1 MGAAPRRAQ
10 RTTIR
15 VTHVVHYYQPG
26 LSYEENH
33 LSFAQAALG
42 ADVTLIT
49 STGLVPEWE
58 AEERE
63 FPRGWGVE
71 RGVNVVRLRPRTQ
84 ARGRRQ
90 LVLRGLGD
98 ALSRAAPDV
107 LHVHSAT
114 GLLTLQAL
122 SWARR
127 RRVPV
132 VIDSHLCYFNILP
145 RGLAKTLYYRALFR
159 YLLLPRFRNVI
170 ARYVP
175 LMPDAESVLHN
186 ELGVPY
192 DRMTHSTLGVDTE
205 AFQHRAED
213 RAQVRERL
221 GIPPDAPV
229 VAFVGRIGFD
239 KRVDTLVAAWSAV
252 ARKHEARLLLAGPAS
267 PAVEQAIL
275 AAIDPALRGMVSVT
289 GRVANADLP
298 AHLSAAD
305 VAVWP
310 GTPGIAM
317 LEAMA
322 CGAAI
327 VHTNPYY
334 AAGMEGAPNAEVFP
348 PGDAPALADRLDALL
363 SDADNLAHMRAQ
375 SRRLAEQVYDWRVVA
390 ARTNALYAEA
400 VSGDPSALPPLWER
414 PTGDG
419 RRFPPPPRR
428 HA

>member
-1 MGAAPRRAQ
+1 M
-10 RTTIR
+10 
-15 VTHVVHYYQPG
+15 
-26 LSYEENH
+26 
-33 LSFAQAALG
+33 
-42 ADVTLIT
+42 
-49 STGLVPEWE
+49 
-58 AEERE
+58 
-63 FPRGWGVE
+63 
-71 RGVNVVRLRPRTQ
+71 
-84 ARGRRQ
+84 RGRRQ

-145 RGLAKTLYYRALFR
+145 RGLAKTA
-159 YLLLPRFRNVI
+159 LLPRPIPPPAAPALPQDVI

-175 LMPDAESVLHN
+175 LMPDAESVLRN

-192 DRMTHSTLGVDTE
+192 DRMTHSTLGVDTQ
-205 AFQHRAED
+205 AFRCRAED
-213 RAQVRERL
+213 RARVRERL
-221 GIPPDAPV
+221 GIPLDAPV

-252 ARKHEARLLLAGPAS
+252 ARKHGARLLLAGPAP
-267 PAVEQAIL
+267 PAVEQAML
-275 AAIDPALRGMVSVT
+275 AGLDPALRGMVSVT

-305 VAVWP
+305 IAVWP

-334 AAGMEGAPNAEVFP
+334 AAGMEGPPNAEVFP
-348 PGDAPALADRLDALL
+348 PGDAPALANRLDALL
-363 SDADNLAHMRAQ
+363 SDADNLAEMRAQ

-390 ARTNALYAEA
+390 ARANALYAEV
-400 VSGDPSALPPLWER
+400 VSGAPSALPPLWER

-428 HA
+428 RA

>member
-1 MGAAPRRAQ
+1 MPVGG
-10 RTTIR
+10 TIIK
-15 VTHVVHYYQPG
+15 VAHVVHYYQPG

-42 ADVTLIT
+42 AEVTLVT

-58 AEERE
+58 QGAQP

-71 RGVNVVRLRPRTQ
+71 RGVNVVRLRPRAQ
-84 ARGRRQ
+84 AWGRRQ
-90 LVLRGLGD
+90 LLLRGLGD

-122 SWARR
+122 SWARSR
-127 RRVPV
+127 GVPV

-145 RGLAKTLYYRALFR
+145 RGIVKTLYYRALFR
-159 YLLLPRFRNVI
+159 YLLPRFGGVI
-170 ARYVP
+170 TRYVP
-175 LMPDAESVLHN
+175 LMPDAEAVLRN
-186 ELGVPY
+186 ELGIPY
-192 DRMTHSTLGVDTE
+192 ERMTHSTLGVDTE
-205 AFQHRAED
+205 AFQHRTED
-213 RAQVRERL
+213 RERVREQL
-221 GIPPDAPV
+221 GVPSDAPV

-252 ARKHEARLLLAGPAS
+252 AEKHGARLLLIGPAS
-267 PAVEQAIL
+267 PTVERAML
-275 AAIDPALRGMVSVT
+275 AGLDPALNGMVSVT
-289 GRVANADLP
+289 GRVSNADLP
-298 AHLSAAD
+298 TTMSAAD

-322 CGAAI
+322 CGLAI

-334 AAGMEGAPNAEVFP
+334 AAGMEGSPNAEVFP
-348 PGDAPALADRLDALL
+348 AGDADALAARLDALL
-363 SDADNLAHMRAQ
+363 SDADSLAHMRAQ
-375 SRRLAEQVYDWRVVA
+375 SRRLAEEIYDWRVVA

-400 VSGDPSALPPLWER
+400 IAGGPSALPSLWRR
-414 PTGDG
+414 PSGDG
-419 RRFPPPPRR
+419 RSLPPPPRR
-428 HA
+428 RA